1 MNTCRALLQHCFN
14 IASTLFQHCFNIVK
28 FSHFWGVLSFAFV
41 FGFWIF
47 SVFRFF
53 DFFGFGVGF
62 IVFFGCLD
70 FEIFRCESGI
80 FW

>member
-1 MNTCRALLQHCFN
+1 MFASGVWLECFK
-14 IASTLFQHCFNIVK
+14 IV
-28 FSHFWGVLSFAFV
+28 FLCHFALSFAFV